1 MSEKLSLWSRMR
13 TSIAEDF
20 RHSVGAGPFSGNDTT
35 GTPVAQFTPGAV
47 EFVRLFGESAALSS
61 LYRRQWAV
69 RTCVNYLAL
78 NIAHLNL
85 KVYRKVS
92 ESEREPA
99 ADSPLAALLQRP
111 NPRTSRFDMIRGTV
125 SDLAIYDNSYWMK
138 RFIGNARELY
148 RIPPEFVGVWGGD
161 ILTGPSKYVID
172 VGNGRAPLRLRPDE
186 VVHFRGYNANDTRVG
201 SSPLEALRSIL
212 AEEVAASKHR
222 EGFWK
227 NAARREGV
235 IERPLEAPVLDDE
248 GLKRLTEGWA
258 GRTAGA
264 ENAGRTAVLEE
275 GGHWNPDSFSPK
287 DSEFIAGR
295 QFALDTVATEYGI
308 PLALLS
314 RSSTPTFAS
323 LKEFHKALYVD
334 VLGPWNAMIEG
345 ALWLQLLPDFGDPD
359 LYVEFNIEEKLQG
372 DFESTADAMRSH
384 VQVPDMSVNEAR
396 KIRNL
401 PPLDDPAFDEPA
413 RPANYTYQGQEPA
426 PAALVGLPAA
436 AMNGHSDEIAV
447 LEAILEER

>member
-1 MSEKLSLWSRMR
+1 MSEKASLWQRFKGSV
-13 TSIAEDF
+13 AEDF
-20 RHSVGAGPFSGNDTT
+20 RRSFSAGPFTGTDTS

-47 EFVRLFGESAALSS
+47 EFVRLFGESASLSA

-92 ESEREPA
+92 ESERESA
-99 ADSPLAALLQRP
+99 QDSPLATLLQRP

-125 SDLAIYDNSYWMK
+125 SDLAIYDNAYWMK

-148 RIPPEFVGVWGGD
+148 RLPPSFVAVQGGN
-161 ILTGPSKYVID
+161 ILTGPSKYVVD
-172 VGNGRAPLRLRPDE
+172 VGNGGRAVELKPDE
-186 VVHFRGYNANDTRVG
+186 VVHFRGYNADDTRVG

-235 IERPLEAPVLDDE
+235 IERPVEAPPLDDD
-248 GLKRLTEGWA
+248 GLKRLGESFA
-258 GRTAGA
+258 SRTAGA
-264 ENAGRTAVLEE
+264 ENAGKTPILEE
-275 GGHWNPDSFSPK
+275 GSHWNPDSFSPK

-345 ALWLQLLPDFGDPD
+345 ALWLQLLPDFDDPD

-413 RPANYTYQGQEPA
+413 RPSNYTYSGQEPT
-426 PAALVGLPAA
+426 PAALTGLPAA